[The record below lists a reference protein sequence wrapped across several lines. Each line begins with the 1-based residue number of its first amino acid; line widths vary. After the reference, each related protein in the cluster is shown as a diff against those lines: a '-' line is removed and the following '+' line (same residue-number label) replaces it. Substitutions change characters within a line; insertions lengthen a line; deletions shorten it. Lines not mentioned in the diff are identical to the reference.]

1 MVTPMTIIVI
11 VVIITV
17 IFNCHYWT
25 TLFYLPCS
33 CSGFSPDIWFAQPC
47 VNAPQQVGVGGPPES
62 SSPPVEAAK
71 GTNPAAGGDQHLP
84 KSGCGAANRGMWAN
98 GSEGA
103 AEGVPGR
110 PPWVRPALATVLI
123 VTIVGDLLGNA
134 LVIVSVARNKKL
146 RNAGNAFVVSLA
158 VADLVVALY
167 PYPLVLSAVLQ
178 RGWSL
183 GPLHCQLSGFFMGL
197 SVVGSVFNITAIAL
211 NRYCSVCHGPRYL
224 RLFSGRHTAGY
235 VALVW
240 LLALLA
246 VAPNVTVGSLRYDP
260 RIFSC
265 TFAQSVSAAYT
276 VAVVCFHFLLPM
288 AVVAFCYLRI
298 WGLVL
303 GLQRRR
309 GRPVPGP
316 RPSPQDLRNFVTMF
330 AVFVLFALCWAPL
343 NFIGLAVA
351 AAPRRTLPRLPDWL
365 FVVSYYLAYF
375 NSCLNAVVYGLLNRQ
390 FRREYWNLAL
400 GLCPAVDHQ
409 PRRPGAQGETLPRA
423 SHGDRV
429 RVESV

>member
-1 MVTPMTIIVI
+1 
-11 VVIITV
+11 
-17 IFNCHYWT
+17 
-25 TLFYLPCS
+25 
-33 CSGFSPDIWFAQPC
+33 
-47 VNAPQQVGVGGPPES
+47 
-62 SSPPVEAAK
+62 
-71 GTNPAAGGDQHLP
+71 
-84 KSGCGAANRGMWAN
+84 MWAN

-103 AEGVPGR
+103 EEGVPGR
-110 PPWVRPALATVLI
+110 PPWVRPALAFVLI

-158 VADLVVALY
+158 VADLVVAVY
-167 PYPLVLSAVLQ
+167 PYPLVLRAILQ

-183 GPLHCQLSGFFMGL
+183 GPVHCQVSGFFMGL

-224 RLFSGRHTAGY
+224 RLFSARHTLGY

-246 VAPNVTVGSLRYDP
+246 VVPNVLVGSLRYDP

-265 TFAQSVSAAYT
+265 TFTQSVSAAYT

-303 GLQRRR
+303 RIQRRRR
-309 GRPVPGP
+309 GRPSPGP

-351 AAPRRTLPRLPDWL
+351 VAPGRTLPRLPDWL

-375 NSCLNAVVYGLLNRQ
+375 NSCLNAAVYGLLNRH

-400 GLCPAVDHQ
+400 GLCPAGGFTSSVKWGL
-409 PRRPGAQGETLPRA
+409 RP
-423 SHGDRV
+423 
-429 RVESV
+429 